1 MKDDAC
7 TVRDIEVC
15 GEHNDV
21 AGFVRILDRYEDDAG
36 SLHLLVLCDA
46 DPIVWRLR
54 FEVVDIGGSPGP
66 CLTGLW
72 YVGHWTERA
81 SIASPSGA
89 AVFMHPP
96 TRAADTLWK
105 PHQADMTLVNPERK

>member
-15 GEHNDV
+15 GEHIDV
-21 AGFVRILDRYEDDAG
+21 AGFVRVLDSYEDGAG
-36 SLHLLVLCDA
+36 ALHLLVLTDA

-54 FEVVDIGGSPGP
+54 FEVARIDGPPVP
-66 CLTGLW
+66 CLTGMT
-72 YVGHWTERA
+72 YVGCWVGRR
-81 SIASPSGA
+81 A

-96 TRAADTLWK
+96 TRAGDEPWK
-105 PHQADMTLVNPERK
+105 PHQADMTLVKPARK